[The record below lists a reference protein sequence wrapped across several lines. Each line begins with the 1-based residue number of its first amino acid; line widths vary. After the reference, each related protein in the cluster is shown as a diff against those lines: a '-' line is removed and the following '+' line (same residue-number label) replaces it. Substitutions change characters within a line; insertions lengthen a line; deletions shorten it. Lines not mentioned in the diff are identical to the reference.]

1 MHRAGARV
9 KSMAESRNGRLK
21 IGDVARTLRISPSAL
36 RGWERLGLIAPERTE
51 SRYRLYTPADV
62 KLLKHVVYLNRA
74 RGMNAPAIV
83 EMLKRQGLSRLR
95 PALTVSRA
103 PGGLGPRLRQAR
115 LRRKLPLSRVAAA
128 AGVSVGFLSALERS
142 QTSAS
147 IGTLRRLA
155 RFYGLNVLDFFDRS
169 AAHSPVVHPAQ
180 RKVLEAGAGVRMEL
194 LAWGDTVMEPHLFR
208 VAPGKGSGGPY
219 AHEGEEFLF
228 VLRGEFEIMLKRE
241 KHRLKAG
248 DSLYFAS
255 STPHHWQNPGKKETV
270 ILWINTPPTF

>member
-1 MHRAGARV
+1 
-9 KSMAESRNGRLK
+9 MAEPNHGRLK
-21 IGDVARTLRISPSAL
+21 ISDVARMVRISPSAL
-36 RGWERLGLIAPERTE
+36 RGWERLGLIAPQRTA

-62 KLLKHVVYLNRA
+62 KLLKHIVYLNRA

-83 EMLKRQGLSRLR
+83 EMLKRQGMLR
-95 PALTVSRA
+95 HAAPASAA

-115 LRRKLPLSRVAAA
+115 LRRKLPLARVAGAV
-128 AGVSVGFLSALERS
+128 GISVGFLSALERS
-142 QTSAS
+142 HMSAS

-155 RFYGLNVLDFFDRS
+155 RFYGLNVLDFFDRTE
-169 AAHSPVVHPAQ
+169 AHPPVVRPAQ

-208 VAPGKGSGGPY
+208 VAPGKGSGSSY

-228 VLRGEFEIMLKRE
+228 VLRGEFEIVLKRE
-241 KHRLKAG
+241 KHRLRSG
-248 DSLYFAS
+248 DSLYFPS
-255 STPHHWQNPGKKETV
+255 STPHRWHNPGKKETV

>member
-1 MHRAGARV
+1 VHRAGARV
-9 KSMAESRNGRLK
+9 KSMAEAQNGRLK
-21 IGDVARTLRISPSAL
+21 IGDVARMVRISPSAL
-36 RGWERLGLIAPERTE
+36 RGWERLGLIAPQRTD
-51 SRYRLYTPADV
+51 SRYRLYAPADV
-62 KLLKHVVYLNRA
+62 KLLKHIVYLNRA
-74 RGMNAPAIV
+74 RGMNAPAII
-83 EMLKRQGLSRLR
+83 EMLRRQGRVRRSA
-95 PALTVSRA
+95 PASAT

-115 LRRKLPLSRVAAA
+115 LRRKLPLARVAAA

-155 RFYGLNVLDFFDRS
+155 RFYGLNLLDFFDRS
-169 AAHSPVVHPAQ
+169 AAHPPVVRPSQ

-208 VAPGKGSGGPY
+208 IAPGKGSGSSY

-228 VLRGEFEIMLKRE
+228 VMRGEFEIRLKRE
-241 KHRLKAG
+241 KHHLKAG
-248 DSLYFAS
+248 DSLYFPS
-255 STPHHWQNPGKKETV
+255 STPHQWHNPGKKETV